1 MKEQQKRRF
10 TWSWTESWLTVVW
23 IIAFVTFKM
32 VFRSFGFWEALSQFL
47 NLANIVLTAVVV
59 FGILGVHGFVAGL
72 RGK

>member
-1 MKEQQKRRF
+1 
-10 TWSWTESWLTVVW
+10 
-23 IIAFVTFKM
+23 M